1 MRKNWY
7 VPKLLLAMLL
17 AFSFSLAYGSG
28 TKSVPVGAALP
39 DFKTDAPCAVADRE
53 YLGLKNSEPFALS
66 DVSAK
71 LIILHF
77 TAVL

>member
-17 AFSFSLAYGSG
+17 AFSFSLAHGSG
-28 TKSVPVGAALP
+28 TKSIPVGAALP
-39 DFKTDAPCAVADRE
+39 DFKMDAPCAVADRE
-53 YLGLKNSEPFALS
+53 YLGLKSSEPFALS

-71 LIILHF
+71 LIILDF
-77 TAVL
+77 TAAL